1 MQYKL
6 KKIALEEG
14 TVKVKIN
21 DDVYQITVNDQKCN
35 VNIVKSD
42 FDIELNTVQATTFFT
57 SNFNIITDNNLL
69 KSWLTFCLLSI
80 SAIDK
85 V

>member
-42 FDIELNTVQATTFFT
+42 FDIE
-57 SNFNIITDNNLL
+57 
-69 KSWLTFCLLSI
+69 
-80 SAIDK
+80 
-85 V
+85 